1 MTAKKKVKLAL
12 LSGKKTQ
19 DVDALAKLFKRL
31 KGRDMT
37 PAERASAQKILDS

>member
-1 MTAKKKVKLAL
+1 MTAKKKPRLAL

-31 KGRDMT
+31 TGKDVT
-37 PAERASAQKILDS
+37 PKERIEMQKILDG